1 MTTIV
6 VFLPIGMMQGMIGQL
21 FHDICYT
28 IVFSLTA
35 SLVSALTL
43 VPLLFVRLKPVERK
57 DFSFAR
63 AVRRLEERYGQLMRK
78 LLDKRALVVVTAI
91 VLFVAA
97 LGMYSQIDMEL
108 MPAMEN
114 GRISMSVDV
123 KNGLNL
129 ESTSKIMT
137 QIEDIVKKEPDVE
150 TYSMSVGGG
159 SGLASM
165 MGSGSGGSISLK
177 LKDDASMTSDEF
189 VQRMRDLTAGIPN
202 CSVEVSK
209 QNMMSIG
216 TGDSI
221 QLTLQGKNLT
231 SLKEQAELVREELV
245 KMPEFQTA
253 STSLSDGSPRAKI
266 EVDPILAGSVGM
278 TPSSVLTNARSKIS
292 GSQAMT
298 LQQGDTE
305 YSVMVEY
312 DPERFQDISD
322 LYGLMIDTPRGGQV
336 ALTDVATITYS
347 TAPSSIMRM
356 DGEYLVTVTATPPA
370 GSNINN
376 MTRLAI
382 QQVQKMGLPEG
393 IKLGEGSNME
403 MMYEEFAAIGR
414 ALVIAI
420 YLVFAVMA
428 IQFESLRFSLV
439 VLMSVPF
446 ALTGSFFALL
456 LTGSSI
462 NMASLLGVVMLVG
475 IVVNN
480 AIVLID
486 YANILR
492 RDEGME
498 IRDALVMAGKSRLRP
513 ILMSTLTTVVG
524 LVPMAF
530 GSGVEMMESM
540 AVVVIGG
547 LLFSTLLTLILIPTL
562 YLIFDKEDRKSRK
575 QQKRQ
580 KKLEAAAK

>member
-1 MTTIV
+1 M
-6 VFLPIGMMQGMIGQL
+6 
-21 FHDICYT
+21 
-28 IVFSLTA
+28 
-35 SLVSALTL
+35 
-43 VPLLFVRLKPVERK
+43 
-57 DFSFAR
+57 
-63 AVRRLEERYGQLMRK
+63 
-78 LLDKRALVVVTAI
+78 
-91 VLFVAA
+91 
-97 LGMYSQIDMEL
+97 
-108 MPAMEN
+108 
-114 GRISMSVDV
+114 
-123 KNGLNL
+123 
-129 ESTSKIMT
+129 
-137 QIEDIVKKEPDVE
+137 
-150 TYSMSVGGG
+150 
-159 SGLASM
+159 
-165 MGSGSGGSISLK
+165 
-177 LKDDASMTSDEF
+177 
-189 VQRMRDLTAGIPN
+189 
-202 CSVEVSK
+202 
-209 QNMMSIG
+209 
-216 TGDSI
+216 
-221 QLTLQGKNLT
+221 
-231 SLKEQAELVREELV
+231 
-245 KMPEFQTA
+245 
-253 STSLSDGSPRAKI
+253 
-266 EVDPILAGSVGM
+266 
-278 TPSSVLTNARSKIS
+278 
-292 GSQAMT
+292 
-298 LQQGDTE
+298 
-305 YSVMVEY
+305 
-312 DPERFQDISD
+312 
-322 LYGLMIDTPRGGQV
+322 
-336 ALTDVATITYS
+336 
-347 TAPSSIMRM
+347 
-356 DGEYLVTVTATPPA
+356 TATPPA

>member
-1 MTTIV
+1 
-6 VFLPIGMMQGMIGQL
+6 
-21 FHDICYT
+21 
-28 IVFSLTA
+28 
-35 SLVSALTL
+35 
-43 VPLLFVRLKPVERK
+43 
-57 DFSFAR
+57 
-63 AVRRLEERYGQLMRK
+63 
-78 LLDKRALVVVTAI
+78 
-91 VLFVAA
+91 
-97 LGMYSQIDMEL
+97 
-108 MPAMEN
+108 
-114 GRISMSVDV
+114 
-123 KNGLNL
+123 
-129 ESTSKIMT
+129 
-137 QIEDIVKKEPDVE
+137 
-150 TYSMSVGGG
+150 
-159 SGLASM
+159 
-165 MGSGSGGSISLK
+165 
-177 LKDDASMTSDEF
+177 
-189 VQRMRDLTAGIPN
+189 
-202 CSVEVSK
+202 
-209 QNMMSIG
+209 
-216 TGDSI
+216 
-221 QLTLQGKNLT
+221 
-231 SLKEQAELVREELV
+231 
-245 KMPEFQTA
+245 
-253 STSLSDGSPRAKI
+253 
-266 EVDPILAGSVGM
+266 
-278 TPSSVLTNARSKIS
+278 
-292 GSQAMT
+292 
-298 LQQGDTE
+298 
-305 YSVMVEY
+305 
-312 DPERFQDISD
+312 
-322 LYGLMIDTPRGGQV
+322 
-336 ALTDVATITYS
+336 
-347 TAPSSIMRM
+347 
-356 DGEYLVTVTATPPA
+356 
-370 GSNINN
+370 
-376 MTRLAI
+376 
-382 QQVQKMGLPEG
+382 
-393 IKLGEGSNME
+393 ME